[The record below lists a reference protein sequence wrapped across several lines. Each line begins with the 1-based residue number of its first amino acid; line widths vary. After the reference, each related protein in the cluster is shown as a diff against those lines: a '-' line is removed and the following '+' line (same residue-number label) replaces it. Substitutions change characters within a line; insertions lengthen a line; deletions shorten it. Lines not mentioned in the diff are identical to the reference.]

1 MSETPPAIVAARR
14 GPWPAAKRAIDVV
27 GAAVLLV
34 VLSPMLILTAVAVRL
49 DSRGPAL
56 FRQERI
62 GLGGATFRVAK
73 FRSMRADADDELHR
87 RYIEQ
92 LAAGEGAED
101 GLKKLTAD
109 PRVTRVG
116 ALLRSTSLDELPQLL
131 NVLAG
136 DMSLIGPR
144 PALAY
149 ELEHYR
155 PQHFERFA
163 VRPGMTGLWQ
173 VSGRANLGFMEM
185 LDLDA
190 QYARSGGP
198 AMDVRIALLTPRA
211 LVGRTA

>member
-1 MSETPPAIVAARR
+1 MSETPPVDILARR
-14 GPWPAAKRAIDVV
+14 GAWPAAKRAIDVV
-27 GAAVLLV
+27 AAATLLVLL
-34 VLSPMLILTAVAVRL
+34 SPLLALVAIAVRL

-56 FRQERI
+56 FRQERV
-62 GLGGATFRVAK
+62 GLEGRTFRVAK
-73 FRSMRADADDELHR
+73 FRSMHVDASDEMHR

-92 LAAGEGAED
+92 LAAGEATED

-116 ALLRSTSLDELPQLL
+116 RFLRSTSLDELPQLL
-131 NVLAG
+131 NVVAG
-136 DMSLIGPR
+136 EMSLIGPR

-155 PQHFERFA
+155 PEHFERFA

-173 VSGRANLGFMEM
+173 VSGRARLGFVEM
-185 LDLDA
+185 LELDA
-190 QYARSGGP
+190 SYARSAGP
-198 AMDVRIALLTPRA
+198 LTDLRIAVLTPRA